1 MKQNSQLVPS
11 FKWLIAIATLAF
23 FALSIYG
30 GSAFAHAKLVKSD
43 PPNRATLNITPKQ
56 IQLWFNEEIEG
67 SFASISLHDAD
78 GKSVTDTSPETVPDD
93 LKTVVLPL
101 PEIAPG
107 RYTVNFRI
115 LSTDG
120 HVVESDYS
128 FTLKNAEQ

>member
-1 MKQNSQLVPS
+1 MKQNSQVVPTS
-11 FKWLIAIATLAF
+11 KWVIVIITAAF
-23 FALSIYG
+23 FVLSFYG
-30 GSAFAHAKLVKSD
+30 GAVFAHAKLVKSD
-43 PPNRATLNITPKQ
+43 PPNRATLNIAPKQ

-67 SFASISLHDAD
+67 SFASVSLLDSK
-78 GKSVTDTSPETVPDD
+78 GEPVTDASPEAVPDD

-128 FTLKNAEQ
+128 FTLKDTE

>member
-1 MKQNSQLVPS
+1 MKQNSRVVPS
-11 FKWLIAIATLAF
+11 FNWLIAIATIAF

-43 PPNRATLNITPKQ
+43 PPNRATLNIAPEH

-107 RYTVNFRI
+107 RYTVNFRV
-115 LSTDG
+115 LSKDG

-128 FTLKNAEQ
+128 FTLKNAE

>member
-1 MKQNSQLVPS
+1 MKQNSQVFPT
-11 FKWLIAIATLAF
+11 FKWLIVFITVAF
-23 FALSIYG
+23 FTLSFYG
-30 GSAFAHAKLVKSD
+30 GPVFAHAKLVKSD
-43 PPNRATLNITPKQ
+43 PPNRATLGIAPKQ

-67 SFASISLHDAD
+67 SFAAISLHDAE
-78 GKSVTDTSPETVPDD
+78 GKSVTDASPETVPDD

-101 PEIAPG
+101 PEIEPG

-128 FTLKNAEQ
+128 FTIKNTE

>member
-1 MKQNSQLVPS
+1 MKQNSQVVPT
-11 FKWLIAIATLAF
+11 FKWLIAIITVAF
-23 FALSIYG
+23 FALSFYG
-30 GSAFAHAKLVKSD
+30 GPVFAHAKLVKSD
-43 PPNRATLNITPKQ
+43 PPNRATLNIAPKQ

-67 SFASISLHDAD
+67 SFASVSLLDAE

-128 FTLKNAEQ
+128 FTLKNIE